1 MSGKRQAEPL
11 KLHVTYKAAL
21 RDVFFS
27 WGRAGTKA
35 TEEGVKK
42 VVKSG
47 LDRSDKGY

>member
-21 RDVFFS
+21 RDVFS
-27 WGRAGTKA
+27 RGRAGTKA

>member
-27 WGRAGTKA
+27 GEGGDQGHRRRCKESS
-35 TEEGVKK
+35 EEWTG
-42 VVKSG
+42 
-47 LDRSDKGY
+47 